1 VLLDRRKVKFWQ
13 KIVFGFMAFLMAAFL
28 VVGYS
33 GVLNGC
39 TFFNS
44 AKSAQDQLQQA
55 IDNYKAAVAKSPKDA
70 GSWAKLGDNYV
81 LLANQQTQGSA
92 AQKQNWQQA
101 ITAYKKADAILAK
114 KKGSAVKEQ
123 RLTVLQ
129 SLISTY
135 LFLNDYQD
143 ATAAYG
149 EITSLKPK
157 DAQSYFDMAT
167 VAINAGDTNTALLAF
182 SKFLELDPSSPD
194 AAQVKAWIKQN
205 TPKSTATPTPS
216 PSPTK

>member
-39 TFFNS
+39 TLFGEEES
-44 AKSAQDQLQQA
+44 ATEQLQATITQLQ
-55 IDNYKAAVAKSPKDA
+55 NAVAANPQDTA
-70 GSWAKLGDNYV
+70 SWIKLGDNYV
-81 LLANQQTQGSA
+81 FMANQQLEEA
-92 AQKQNWQQA
+92 AQQSYYEKA
-101 ITAYKKADAILAK
+101 VAAYKEADAILAEE
-114 KKGSAVKEQ
+114 KGKEARQQ
-123 RLTVLQ
+123 RLALLDD
-129 SLISTY
+129 LISTY
-135 LFLNDYQD
+135 LYLSDYEA

-149 EITSLKPK
+149 EVTSLKPD

-167 VAINAGDTNTALLAF
+167 VAISAGDTTTALLAF
-182 SKFLELDPSSPD
+182 GKFLDLDPTSPE
-194 AAQVKAWIKQN
+194 AAQVEQWIEDN
-205 TPKSTATPTPS
+205 APKSTPTPS

>member
-39 TFFNS
+39 DFLNATSS
-44 AKSAQDQLQQA
+44 AVDELQKTITQ
-55 IDNYKAAVAKSPKDA
+55 YQSAVAADPQDA
-70 GSWAKLGDNYV
+70 TSWAKLGDNYV
-81 LLANQQTQGSA
+81 LMANQQQDTATQKTYWEKA
-92 AQKQNWQQA
+92 VV
-101 ITAYKKADAILAK
+101 AYKKADAILAEQ
-114 KKGSAVKEQ
+114 KGSAVKQQ
-123 RLTVLQ
+123 RLEVLQ
-129 SLISTY
+129 SLVSTY
-135 LFLNDYQD
+135 LYLTDYAA
-143 ATAAYG
+143 ATNVYG
-149 EITSLKPK
+149 EITSLTPK

-182 SKFLELDPSSPD
+182 TKYLELDPTSAD
-194 AAQVKAWIKQN
+194 AAQVKAWIRQN
-205 TPKSTATPTPS
+205 TPKSTSTPS